1 MRLNLNIAI
10 IYAPGYLH
18 IYMLKLI
25 LQMESLLVLVLSVSI
40 VSVVS
45 SETFQHG
52 NVADTH
58 SGK

>member
-1 MRLNLNIAI
+1 MRINLNIAM
-10 IYAPGYLH
+10 PGVSFLH

-40 VSVVS
+40 VSVVT

>member
-1 MRLNLNIAI
+1 MRINLNIAM
-10 IYAPGYLH
+10 PGVSFLH

-40 VSVVS
+40 VSVVT
-45 SETFQHG
+45 SETFNHG